1 MMDAAQIHTE
11 LERAAQARR
20 ELDGLNER
28 LTAGTG
34 YLRSVEERVAELRG
48 RLRAENEDVE
58 KLESFSPTRIWA
70 TLKGSR
76 AGDLDRETA
85 EREAARYAVAEAE
98 ARREAAHREC
108 ESLTAQIDAL
118 GDVDAMYAKALAAK
132 EKWAATNDP
141 AVATALAEIAR
152 RRGEL
157 QARDK
162 EAREAHGAGRT
173 ALDLLQQAR
182 QLLGSAESWSTWD
195 TFAGG
200 GMLSDMAKY
209 NKLDQ
214 AAAVL
219 HQADMALGRFSVEL
233 ADVGLAAV
241 PGVQVATMTRTFDV
255 FFDNIFTDMAVR
267 SRIQDTS
274 QRTAAAAQAV
284 AEALARLEQTGHDI
298 AAELAELDARREQV
312 LTG

>member
-1 MMDAAQIHTE
+1 MTDAAQIHTE

-34 YLRSVEERVAELRG
+34 YLRSVDERVAELRG

-118 GDVDAMYAKALAAK
+118 GDVDAMHARALAAK

-141 AVATALAEIAR
+141 AVATALAEIAQ

-173 ALDLLQQAR
+173 ALDRLQQAR

-241 PGVQVATMTRTFDV
+241 PGVQVGTMTRTFDV

-298 AAELAELDARREQV
+298 AAEIAELDARREQV

>member
-1 MMDAAQIHTE
+1 MTDAAQIHTE

-108 ESLTAQIDAL
+108 ASLAAQIDAL
-118 GDVDAMYAKALAAK
+118 GDVDALHARALAVK
-132 EKWAATNDP
+132 EEWAATNDP
-141 AVATALAEIAR
+141 AVATALAEIAQ
-152 RRGEL
+152 RRGQL

-162 EAREAHGAGRT
+162 EAREAHDAGRT

-233 ADVGLAAV
+233 ADVGLTAV
-241 PGVQVATMTRTFDV
+241 PGVQVGTMTRTFDV

-274 QRTAAAAQAV
+274 QRTAAAAHAV
-284 AEALARLEQTGHDI
+284 AQALARLEQTGHDI
-298 AAELAELDARREQV
+298 AAELAELDSRREQV
-312 LTG
+312 LAG